1 MTEQTVDVLMIGAG
15 PANLALAIAIE
26 ESAALDVAQNTLV
39 LEQHPDVKWQRN
51 LLLPWARSQVS
62 FLKDLVTLR
71 NPQSRFSFLNY
82 LRVQGQL
89 DEFVNLST
97 FNPYRWQ
104 LSAYQQWVADEL
116 EHVRFQFNAR
126 TTHIAPR
133 HAEDGSVQGWVAV
146 LSDGSR
152 INCRDL
158 VIGIG
163 RSARI
168 PEVFD
173 DLPVERVVHSTQY
186 GGRMDQLPAEARPHR
201 PVVIGGA
208 QSAAEMFMALHQD
221 VPGCEPTMILRS
233 IGLQNYQTSKF
244 VNELFFPSFV
254 DEFYNMPAETRLQV
268 LDEMHPTNY
277 AALAPPFLDELYSML
292 FQQRMLGQQRSS
304 VRPLTEVIA
313 ARMDGDEVVLDV
325 RDRKSGN
332 IEPLRC
338 DMIFLGTGYDRKMPP
353 LVCDVATQLGLPEVT
368 VSRHYRM
375 DLGAPGR
382 GAIYLQGVNERTHGI
397 ADSLISVLA
406 HRSQEITTDLLE
418 RRTDVAAPPAPRHLV
433 VLDQASVR
441 AVPVEV

>member
-1 MTEQTVDVLMIGAG
+1 MYEKTVDVLMIGAG

-26 ESAALDVAQNTLV
+26 ESAPLDVAQDTLM

-51 LLLPWARSQVS
+51 MLLPWARSQVS
-62 FLKDLVTLR
+62 FVKDLVTLR

-116 EHVRFQFNAR
+116 EHVRIQFNAR
-126 TTHIAPR
+126 ATHVAPR
-133 HAEDGSVQGWVAV
+133 HAEDGSVQGWVTV
-146 LSDGSR
+146 LSDGTR
-152 INCRDL
+152 INSRDL

-163 RSARI
+163 RAARI
-168 PEVFD
+168 PEVFHG
-173 DLPVERVVHSTQY
+173 LPAERVVHSTQY
-186 GGRMDQLPAEARPHR
+186 GSRMKQLPADARPHR

-254 DEFYNMPAETRLQV
+254 DEFYKMPAETRLQV
-268 LDEMHPTNY
+268 LEEMNPTNY
-277 AALAPPFLDELYSML
+277 AALAPPFLDEIYSML
-292 FQQRMLGQQRSS
+292 FQQRMLGQQRSF
-304 VRPLTEVIA
+304 VRPLTEVIG
-313 ARMDGDEVVLDV
+313 ARMDGDDVVLDV

-332 IEPLRC
+332 VEPLRC
-338 DMIFLGTGYDRKMPP
+338 DMVFLGTGYDQQMPP
-353 LVCDVATQLGLPEVT
+353 LVCDIVTRLGLSEVT

-375 DLGAPGR
+375 ELGVSGR

-418 RRTDVAAPPAPRHLV
+418 RRTDLGALPAPHHPV
-433 VLDQASVR
+433 VLDR
-441 AVPVEV
+441 AARRDLPVEV